1 MGNKVVVIAT
11 SAGSIAG
18 GVALMIQGGPV
29 GIVAGGA
36 LVGTGISG
44 GVITFQLEHND
55 NDEFDD
61 NLSGMR

>member
-44 GVITFQLEHND
+44 GVIKF
-55 NDEFDD
+55 
-61 NLSGMR
+61 